1 MYVVRSQRRHEIT
14 EALTAAGIACAS
26 YYATPTHR
34 QPAMAYLGVPEG
46 SLPET
51 ERAAAE
57 NLALPMWG
65 GIDRGQQERVVDA
78 VRSVAGVLA

>member
-1 MYVVRSQRRHEIT
+1 MS
-14 EALTAAGIACAS
+14 
-26 YYATPTHR
+26 
-34 QPAMAYLGVPEG
+34 YLGVPVG

-65 GIDRGQQERVVDA
+65 GITLEQQERVVDA
-78 VRSVAGVLA
+78 VRSAVGVPV

>member
-1 MYVVRSQRRHEIT
+1 M
-14 EALTAAGIACAS
+14 G
-26 YYATPTHR
+26 
-34 QPAMAYLGVPEG
+34 YLGVRDG

-65 GIDRGQQERVVDA
+65 GIDREQQERVVDA
-78 VRSVAGVLA
+78 VRSVAGVPA